1 MTQDAV
7 VTKVLANNMA
17 EVVVSRGTACG
28 SNCGSC
34 ESCVFQN
41 EIKTLAKNTVN
52 ATRGEKV
59 VIETVSK
66 DIFGAAFLL
75 YIVPFIAFFIAY
87 AVAYSADLSDTLCI
101 IISCAALVL
110 CFLAVILYQKIK
122 RGSKPIKF
130 EIVQIRE

>member
-7 VTKVLANNMA
+7 VTKVLLNNMA

-28 SNCGSC
+28 SNCGNC

-41 EIKTLAKNTVN
+41 EIKALAKNTVH
-52 ATRGEKV
+52 AVQGEKV
-59 VIETVSK
+59 VIETLSK
-66 DIFGAAFLL
+66 DIFGAAFGL

-87 AVAYSADLSDTLCI
+87 AVAYSCDLKESICI
-101 IISCAALVL
+101 IISSAALLL
-110 CFLAVILYQKIK
+110 CFFAVILYQKLK
-122 RGSKPIKF
+122 RKRKPIKF